1 MGEMTS
7 ASTRARV
14 RGDGR
19 WGGAVTRRDLPDGT
33 DEIAALDPATRA
45 RLARV
50 WLSQAATEF
59 RVASSFAV
67 IHRGLVA
74 LDADAGLVRLA
85 ARAVDD
91 EHRHATLAEA
101 LAGRYAGHP
110 VGPHPVLPDQR
121 PSHPTASSPALR
133 SALWVL
139 GQCALNETFASA
151 YLSAGYAGAKHP
163 LAKAALRELLEDE
176 IDHARIGWAYLS
188 TTTPA
193 LRRELSDWLLPLTV
207 CNLREWRRLE
217 LPDGDALAAH
227 GVPPLAVAREALD
240 EALADVIVP
249 GFRRAGL
256 DTRALER
263 WIAAGAPDLT

>member
-1 MGEMTS
+1 MAS
-7 ASTRARV
+7 APTRARV
-14 RGDGR
+14 RADGR
-19 WGGAVTRRDLPDGT
+19 WGGAVTRRDLPDGA

-45 RLARV
+45 TLARI
-50 WLSQAATEF
+50 WLSQAATEY

-91 EHRHATLAEA
+91 EHRHAALAEA
-101 LAGRYAGHP
+101 LAGRYAGRP
-110 VGPHPVLPDQR
+110 VGPHPVLPEQR
-121 PSHPTASSPALR
+121 PEHATASPALK
-133 SALWVL
+133 SALFVV

-217 LPDGDALAAH
+217 LPAGDALAAH
-227 GVPPLAVAREALD
+227 GVPPLEVAREALD
-240 EALADVIVP
+240 EALADVLLP

-263 WIAAGAPDLT
+263 WIAAGAPDRS

>member
-1 MGEMTS
+1 MTS
-7 ASTRARV
+7 PSPRARL
-14 RGDGR
+14 RSDGR
-19 WGGAVTRRDLPDGT
+19 WGGAVTRRALPDGA
-33 DEIAALDPATRA
+33 DEIGALGPATRA
-45 RLARV
+45 RLARI
-50 WLSQAATEF
+50 WLSQAATEL

-91 EHRHATLAEA
+91 EHRHATLAEE
-101 LAGRYAGHP
+101 LAGRYAGRA
-110 VGPHPVLPDQR
+110 VGPPPVLPDQR
-121 PSHPTASSPALR
+121 PGHPTASSPALR
-133 SALWVL
+133 SALWVV

-151 YLSAGYAGAKHP
+151 YLSAGYQGARHP
-163 LAKAALRELLEDE
+163 LARAALRELLEDE
-176 IDHARIGWAYLS
+176 IDHARIGWAYLG
-188 TTTPA
+188 TTSPA

-217 LPDGDALAAH
+217 LPEDDALAAH
-227 GVPPLAVAREALD
+227 GVPPLAIAREAL
-240 EALADVIVP
+240 EETLREVLVP

-263 WIAAGAPDLT
+263 WIAAGAYDRS